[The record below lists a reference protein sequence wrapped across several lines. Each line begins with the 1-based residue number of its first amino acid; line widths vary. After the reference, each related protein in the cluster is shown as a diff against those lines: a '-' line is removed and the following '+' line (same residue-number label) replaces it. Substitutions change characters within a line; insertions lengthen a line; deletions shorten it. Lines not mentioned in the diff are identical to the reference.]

1 MIKTFIVNIYY
12 NSLIDQQ
19 ADVKAIKD
27 EVIAIAGTNWRVV
40 QTGRQLCTLAFA
52 TGKDPATF
60 EQNFYHLGNEK
71 VDVLLL
77 EIAQI
82 HEGHVDKSV
91 YQWFSGRLAQGSG
104 K

>member
-1 MIKTFIVNIYY
+1 MIKTYIVNIYY

-19 ADVKAIKD
+19 AHVKAIKE
-27 EVIAIAGTNWRVV
+27 EVISIAGTNWRVV
-40 QTGRQLCTLAFA
+40 NTGTQLCTLAFA
-52 TGKDPATF
+52 TDKDPATF
-60 EQNFYHLGNEK
+60 EQNFYHLGNDK

-82 HEGHVDKSV
+82 HAGHVNQSV
-91 YQWFSGRLAQGSG
+91 YQWFSGRLALGSS